1 MKLTYSLMKRMVMA
15 MTKKDLIAD
24 MKQTVGG
31 GGFITLSGIAAYV
44 GVKSHHSVDK
54 FVDGLERINNKYY
67 FIPDVAEQMIR
78 LGGVK

>member
-1 MKLTYSLMKRMVMA
+1 MA

-54 FVDGLERINNKYY
+54 YVNGLERINKKYY
-67 FIPDVAEQMIR
+67 FIPDVADQMIK